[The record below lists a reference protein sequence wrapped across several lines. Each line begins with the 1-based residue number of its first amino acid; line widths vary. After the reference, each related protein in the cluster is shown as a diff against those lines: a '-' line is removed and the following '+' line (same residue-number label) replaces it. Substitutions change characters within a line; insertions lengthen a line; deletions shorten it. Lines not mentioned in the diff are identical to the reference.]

1 VDAAAAFHPDVAV
14 IDIGMPRLNGYDAV
28 RRIRQAEKGRRM
40 VIVALTGWGQQEDR
54 QRSLQA
60 GFDRHLT
67 KPVTEDQLAEMLTLA
82 RG

>member
-1 VDAAAAFHPDVAV
+1 V

-28 RRIRQAEKGRRM
+28 RRIREAEKGRRM
-40 VIVALTGWGQQEDR
+40 VAVALTGWGQEEDR

-67 KPVTEDQLAEMLTLA
+67 KPVTEDQLAEVLTLA
-82 RG
+82 RE

>member
-1 VDAAAAFHPDVAV
+1 
-14 IDIGMPRLNGYDAV
+14 
-28 RRIRQAEKGRRM
+28 M